1 MKDKLLSRKKI
12 RREKIKKWQ
21 NIITTELA
29 ETKDQKV
36 KKKMIGVDNQRLV
49 LTPFFTTL
57 STSMEI
63 HKSTN

>member
-29 ETKDQKV
+29 ETRDQKV

-49 LTPFFTTL
+49 LIPFFTTL
-57 STSMEI
+57 STLMEI

>member
-36 KKKMIGVDNQRLV
+36 KRKMIGVDNQRLV
-49 LTPFFTTL
+49 LIPFFTTL
-57 STSMEI
+57 STLMEI

>member
-29 ETKDQKV
+29 ETKDPKV

-49 LTPFFTTL
+49 LIPFFTTL
-57 STSMEI
+57 STLMEI